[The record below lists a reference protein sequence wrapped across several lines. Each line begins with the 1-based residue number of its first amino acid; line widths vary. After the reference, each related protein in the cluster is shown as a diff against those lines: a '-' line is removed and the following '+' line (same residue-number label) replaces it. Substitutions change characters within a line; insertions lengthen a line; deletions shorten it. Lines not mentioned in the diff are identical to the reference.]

1 MQSQEEILGRHVLH
15 GMYLLLLGKVTPT
28 LAGLK
33 TVSMRI
39 RGTDMKTLQEAGED
53 TDGVVTN
60 VSQLASLI
68 KSQTKVASNDYKGYD
83 LLKDDGSYK
92 NPFEFLL
99 GLGKIWNEIGS
110 TEGGDLKQASIL
122 EKIAGKQRSSIIS
135 AVLQKPEM
143 LEKVYNETQNS
154 EGSALREN
162 ETQLDSIQ
170 GKVDQLTASFQEM
183 WNTSISSDFIKGLVD
198 AGTQITNLVTKAGL
212 LRTAF
217 IGALGVAG
225 AKGKLGR
232 ANYQLSSCTMPRAI

>member
-1 MQSQEEILGRHVLH
+1 MQNPESVG
-15 GMYLLLLGKVTPT
+15 
-28 LAGLK
+28 AGLR
-33 TVSMRI
+33 TIGLRL
-39 RGTDMKTLQEAGED
+39 RATDAKTLQEAGED
-53 TDGVVTN
+53 TDGVVSS
-60 VSQLASLI
+60 VPQLRQLI
-68 KSQTKVASNDYKGYD
+68 RDLTKVSSNDFKGLD
-83 LLKDDGSYK
+83 ILKDDGSFKSTYDI
-92 NPFEFLL
+92 LL
-99 GLGKIWNEIGS
+99 SLSKIWDEIGNS
-110 TEGGDLKQASIL
+110 DQGDLKQASIL
-122 EKIAGKQRSSIIS
+122 EKIAGKNRANIASSI
-135 AVLQKPEM
+135 LQKPEM

-217 IGALGVAG
+217 MGALGVAG

>member
-1 MQSQEEILGRHVLH
+1 
-15 GMYLLLLGKVTPT
+15 
-28 LAGLK
+28 
-33 TVSMRI
+33 
-39 RGTDMKTLQEAGED
+39 MKTLQEAGED

-60 VSQLASLI
+60 VSQLRDLI
-68 KSQTKVASNDYKGYD
+68 KSQTKVASNDYKGFD
-83 LLKDDGSYK
+83 MLKDDGSYK
-92 NPFEFLL
+92 NTYEFLL
-99 GLGKIWNEIGS
+99 GLGKIWDEIGS
-110 TEGGDLKQASIL
+110 SDGGDLKQASIL
-122 EKIAGKQRSSIIS
+122 EKIAGKNRGNIVAS
-135 AVLQKPEM
+135 VLKSPNL

>member
-1 MQSQEEILGRHVLH
+1 
-15 GMYLLLLGKVTPT
+15 
-28 LAGLK
+28 
-33 TVSMRI
+33 MRI
-39 RGTDMKTLQEAGED
+39 RGTDMNVLQEAGED
-53 TDGVVTN
+53 VTGYIQN
-60 VSQLASLI
+60 KSQLRDLI
-68 KSQTKVASNDYKGYD
+68 KNQTKVASNDYKGFD
-83 LLKDDGSYK
+83 MLKDDGSYK
-92 NPFEFLL
+92 NPYELML

-110 TEGGDLKQASIL
+110 SDGGDLKQASIL
-122 EKIAGKQRSSIIS
+122 EKIAGKQRSNIVSSI
-135 AVLQKPEM
+135 LMHPEQ

-154 EGSALREN
+154 QGSALREN

>member
-1 MQSQEEILGRHVLH
+1 MNVLQ
-15 GMYLLLLGKVTPT
+15 K
-28 LAGLK
+28 
-33 TVSMRI
+33 
-39 RGTDMKTLQEAGED
+39 AGED
-53 TDGVVTN
+53 VTGYIQN
-60 VSQLASLI
+60 KSQLRDLI
-68 KSQTKVASNDYKGYD
+68 KNQTKVASNDYKGFD
-83 LLKDDGSYK
+83 MLKDDGSYK
-92 NPFEFLL
+92 NPYELML

-110 TEGGDLKQASIL
+110 SDGGDLKQASIL
-122 EKIAGKQRSSIIS
+122 EKIAGKQRSNIVSSI
-135 AVLQKPEM
+135 LMHPEQ

>member
-1 MQSQEEILGRHVLH
+1 
-15 GMYLLLLGKVTPT
+15 
-28 LAGLK
+28 
-33 TVSMRI
+33 MRI
-39 RGTDMKTLQEAGED
+39 RGTDMNVLQEAGED
-53 TDGVVTN
+53 VTGYIQN
-60 VSQLASLI
+60 KSQLRDLI
-68 KSQTKVASNDYKGYD
+68 KNQTKVASNDYKGFD
-83 LLKDDGSYK
+83 MLKDDGSYK
-92 NPFEFLL
+92 NPYELML

-110 TEGGDLKQASIL
+110 SDGGDLKQASIL
-122 EKIAGKQRSSIIS
+122 EKIAGKQRSNIVSSI
-135 AVLQKPEM
+135 LMHPEQ

-212 LRTAF
+212 LRTVF

>member
-1 MQSQEEILGRHVLH
+1 MNV
-15 GMYLLLLGKVTPT
+15 
-28 LAGLK
+28 
-33 TVSMRI
+33 
-39 RGTDMKTLQEAGED
+39 LQEAGED
-53 TDGVVTN
+53 VTGYIQN
-60 VSQLASLI
+60 KSQLRDLI
-68 KSQTKVASNDYKGYD
+68 KNQTKVASNDYKGFD
-83 LLKDDGSYK
+83 MLKDDGSYK
-92 NPFEFLL
+92 NPYELML

-110 TEGGDLKQASIL
+110 SDGGDLKQASIL
-122 EKIAGKQRSSIIS
+122 EKIAGKQRSNIVSSI
-135 AVLQKPEM
+135 LMHPEQ

-217 IGALGVAG
+217 MGALGVAG

>member
-1 MQSQEEILGRHVLH
+1 MNSVVQNPESVG
-15 GMYLLLLGKVTPT
+15 
-28 LAGLK
+28 AGLR
-33 TVSMRI
+33 TIGLRL
-39 RGTDMKTLQEAGED
+39 RATDAKTLQEAGED
-53 TDGVVTN
+53 TDGVVSS
-60 VSQLASLI
+60 VPQLRQLI
-68 KSQTKVASNDYKGYD
+68 RDLTKVSSNDFKGLD
-83 LLKDDGSYK
+83 ILKDDGSFKSTYDI
-92 NPFEFLL
+92 LL
-99 GLGKIWNEIGS
+99 SLSKIGYDMGNS
-110 TEGGDLKQASIL
+110 DQGDLKQASIF
-122 EKIAGKQRSSIIS
+122 EKIAGKNRANIASSI
-135 AVLQKPEM
+135 LQKPEM

-232 ANYQLSSCTMPRAI
+232 ANYQLSPCTMPRAI

>member
-1 MQSQEEILGRHVLH
+1 
-15 GMYLLLLGKVTPT
+15 
-28 LAGLK
+28 
-33 TVSMRI
+33 MRI
-39 RGTDMKTLQEAGED
+39 RGTDMNVLQEAGED
-53 TDGVVTN
+53 VTGYIQN
-60 VSQLASLI
+60 KSQLRDLI
-68 KSQTKVASNDYKGYD
+68 KNQTKVASNDYKGFD
-83 LLKDDGSYK
+83 MLKDDGSYK
-92 NPFEFLL
+92 NPYELML

-110 TEGGDLKQASIL
+110 SDGGDLKQASIL
-122 EKIAGKQRSSIIS
+122 EKIAGKQRSNIVSSI
-135 AVLQKPEM
+135 LMHPEQ

>member
-1 MQSQEEILGRHVLH
+1 MNV
-15 GMYLLLLGKVTPT
+15 
-28 LAGLK
+28 
-33 TVSMRI
+33 
-39 RGTDMKTLQEAGED
+39 LQEAGED
-53 TDGVVTN
+53 VTGYIQN
-60 VSQLASLI
+60 KSQLRDLI
-68 KSQTKVASNDYKGYD
+68 KNQTKVASNDYKGFD
-83 LLKDDGSYK
+83 MLKDDGSYK
-92 NPFEFLL
+92 NPYELML

-110 TEGGDLKQASIL
+110 SDGGDLKQASIL
-122 EKIAGKQRSSIIS
+122 EKIAGKQRSNIVSSI
-135 AVLQKPEM
+135 LMHPEQ

-170 GKVDQLTASFQEM
+170 SKVDQLTASFQEM

>member
-1 MQSQEEILGRHVLH
+1 
-15 GMYLLLLGKVTPT
+15 
-28 LAGLK
+28 
-33 TVSMRI
+33 MRI
-39 RGTDMKTLQEAGED
+39 RGTDMNVLQEAGED
-53 TDGVVTN
+53 VTGYIQN
-60 VSQLASLI
+60 KSQLRDLI
-68 KSQTKVASNDYKGYD
+68 KNQTKVASNDYKGFD
-83 LLKDDGSYK
+83 MLKDDGSYK
-92 NPFEFLL
+92 NPYELML

-110 TEGGDLKQASIL
+110 SDGGDLKQASIL
-122 EKIAGKQRSSIIS
+122 EKIAGKQRSNIVSSI
-135 AVLQKPEM
+135 LMHPEQ

-232 ANYQLSSCTMPRAI
+232 ANYQLSSCTMPRAIQW

>member
-1 MQSQEEILGRHVLH
+1 MNV
-15 GMYLLLLGKVTPT
+15 
-28 LAGLK
+28 
-33 TVSMRI
+33 
-39 RGTDMKTLQEAGED
+39 LQEAGED
-53 TDGVVTN
+53 VTGYIQN
-60 VSQLASLI
+60 KSQLRDLI
-68 KSQTKVASNDYKGYD
+68 KNQTKVASNDYKGFD
-83 LLKDDGSYK
+83 MLKDDGSYK
-92 NPFEFLL
+92 NPYELML

-110 TEGGDLKQASIL
+110 SDGGDLKQASIL
-122 EKIAGKQRSSIIS
+122 EKIAGKQRSNIVSSI
-135 AVLQKPEM
+135 LMHPEQ

>member
-1 MQSQEEILGRHVLH
+1 MNV
-15 GMYLLLLGKVTPT
+15 
-28 LAGLK
+28 
-33 TVSMRI
+33 
-39 RGTDMKTLQEAGED
+39 LQEAGED
-53 TDGVVTN
+53 VTGYIQN
-60 VSQLASLI
+60 KSQLRDLI
-68 KSQTKVASNDYKGYD
+68 KNQTKVASNDYKGFD
-83 LLKDDGSYK
+83 MLKDDGSYK
-92 NPFEFLL
+92 NPYELML

-110 TEGGDLKQASIL
+110 SDGGDLKQASIL
-122 EKIAGKQRSSIIS
+122 EKIAGKQRSNIVSSI
-135 AVLQKPEM
+135 LMHPEQ

-212 LRTAF
+212 LRTVF

>member
-1 MQSQEEILGRHVLH
+1 
-15 GMYLLLLGKVTPT
+15 
-28 LAGLK
+28 
-33 TVSMRI
+33 MRI
-39 RGTDMKTLQEAGED
+39 RGTDMNVLQEAGED
-53 TDGVVTN
+53 VTGYIQN
-60 VSQLASLI
+60 KSQLRDLI
-68 KSQTKVASNDYKGYD
+68 KNQTKVASNDYKGFD
-83 LLKDDGSYK
+83 MLKDDGSYK
-92 NPFEFLL
+92 NPYELML

-110 TEGGDLKQASIL
+110 SDGGDLKQASIL
-122 EKIAGKQRSSIIS
+122 EKIAGKQRSNIVSSI
-135 AVLQKPEM
+135 LMHPEQ

-217 IGALGVAG
+217 MGALGVAG

>member
-1 MQSQEEILGRHVLH
+1 MNSVVQNPESVG
-15 GMYLLLLGKVTPT
+15 
-28 LAGLK
+28 AGLR
-33 TVSMRI
+33 TIGLRL
-39 RGTDMKTLQEAGED
+39 RATDAKTLQEAGED
-53 TDGVVTN
+53 TDGVVSS
-60 VSQLASLI
+60 VPQLRQLI
-68 KSQTKVASNDYKGYD
+68 RDLTKVSSNDFKGLD
-83 LLKDDGSYK
+83 ILKDDGSFKSTYDI
-92 NPFEFLL
+92 LL
-99 GLGKIWNEIGS
+99 SLSKIWDEIGNS
-110 TEGGDLKQASIL
+110 DQGDLKQASIL
-122 EKIAGKQRSSIIS
+122 EKIAGKNRANIASSI
-135 AVLQKPEM
+135 LQKPEM

>member
-1 MQSQEEILGRHVLH
+1 MNV
-15 GMYLLLLGKVTPT
+15 
-28 LAGLK
+28 
-33 TVSMRI
+33 
-39 RGTDMKTLQEAGED
+39 LQEAGED
-53 TDGVVTN
+53 VTGYIQN
-60 VSQLASLI
+60 KSQLRDLI
-68 KSQTKVASNDYKGYD
+68 KNQTKVASNDYKGFD
-83 LLKDDGSYK
+83 ILKDDGSYK
-92 NPFEFLL
+92 NPYELML

-110 TEGGDLKQASIL
+110 SDGGDLKQASIL
-122 EKIAGKQRSSIIS
+122 EKIAGKQRSNIVSSI
-135 AVLQKPEM
+135 LMHPEQ